1 ASQMFERPATIAT
14 PHGVSGLA
22 EATAGPAFSACAGLL
37 LRALQQQND
46 PLSEAMAQIRQSGG
60 R

>member
-1 ASQMFERPATIAT
+1 
-14 PHGVSGLA
+14 
-22 EATAGPAFSACAGLL
+22 

-60 R
+60 RWGRLGAWFKENF